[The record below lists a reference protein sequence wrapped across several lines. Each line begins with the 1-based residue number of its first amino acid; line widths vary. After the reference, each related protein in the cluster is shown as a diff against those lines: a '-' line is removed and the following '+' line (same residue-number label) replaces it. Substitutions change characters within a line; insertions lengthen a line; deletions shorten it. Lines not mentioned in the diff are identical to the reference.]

1 MDECF
6 LLRLPVEILLR
17 IFGCLEVISILH
29 LRSTCKCAY
38 NTGQLVWS
46 VDRTLKR
53 FVNDPIAFRT
63 KMRDNGAVIS
73 GGLALQFFANRIWKE
88 SDMDV
93 FVRTGMERI
102 ALMEYLVMKEGYE
115 DDGSGES
122 PMYAFGQVRTKV
134 EPLRK
139 GTHEGP
145 PTL

>member
-1 MDECF
+1 MFFASTAGRNIIEN
-6 LLRLPVEILLR
+6 LRVSR
-17 IFGCLEVISILH
+17 SYFYLH
-29 LRSTCKCAY
+29 FRSTCRCAY
-38 NTGQLVWS
+38 NTGQPVWS

-63 KMRDNGAVIS
+63 EMRDNGAVIS
-73 GGLALQFFANRIWKE
+73 GGLALRFFANRIWKE

-115 DDGSGES
+115 DDGSEES

-134 EPLRK
+134 ELLRK
-139 GTHEGP
+139 GTYEG
-145 PTL
+145 LLML

>member
-17 IFGCLEVISILH
+17 IFGCLEVISILRF
-29 LRSTCKCAY
+29 RSICGCAY

-63 KMRDNGAVIS
+63 KMKDNGAAIS

-93 FVRTGMERI
+93 FVRTDMERI

-115 DDGSGES
+115 DD
-122 PMYAFGQVRTKV
+122 V
-134 EPLRK
+134 
-139 GTHEGP
+139 
-145 PTL
+145 